1 MTETITVH
9 GYETSIKVETEAK
22 TPEEAAESVEKLFGV
37 KLKAAGKNDGDGRQ
51 RRILSPG
58 RAKEHSDQ
66 LDEITAILGEWW
78 EQGEPESEARIA
90 LTRIAGV
97 LDFRLGSLK

>member
-9 GYETSIKVETEAK
+9 GYETSVKVEAEAETPEAATEA
-22 TPEEAAESVEKLFGV
+22 VEKLFGV
-37 KLKAAGKNDGDGRQ
+37 NLKAAGDIGGDGRQ

-78 EQGEPESEARIA
+78 EQGERESEARTA

-97 LDFRLGSLK
+97 LDFRLGNLK

>member
-9 GYETSIKVETEAK
+9 GYETSVKVETEAK
-22 TPEEAAESVEKLFGV
+22 TPEAATAAVEKLFGV
-37 KLKAAGKNDGDGRQ
+37 KLTAAGNIDGDRRQ

-66 LDEITAILGEWW
+66 LDEITGIMGEWW

>member
-9 GYETSIKVETEAK
+9 GYETSVKVEAEAEN
-22 TPEEAAESVEKLFGV
+22 PEAATAAVEKLFGV
-37 KLKAAGKNDGDGRQ
+37 KLKAAGDSGGDGRH
-51 RRILSPG
+51 RRILSLG

-78 EQGEPESEARIA
+78 EQGERESEARIV

>member
-9 GYETSIKVETEAK
+9 GYETSVKVEAKAK
-22 TPEEAAESVEKLFGV
+22 TPEAATEVIETLFGV
-37 KLKAAGKNDGDGRQ
+37 NLKGAGDTDGDGRQ
-51 RRILSPG
+51 RRILSPC

>member
-9 GYETSIKVETEAK
+9 GYETSVKVETEAK

-37 KLKAAGKNDGDGRQ
+37 KLKAAGNIDEDGRQ

-66 LDEITAILGEWW
+66 LDDITAILGEWW
-78 EQGEPESEARIA
+78 EQGEPETEARTA